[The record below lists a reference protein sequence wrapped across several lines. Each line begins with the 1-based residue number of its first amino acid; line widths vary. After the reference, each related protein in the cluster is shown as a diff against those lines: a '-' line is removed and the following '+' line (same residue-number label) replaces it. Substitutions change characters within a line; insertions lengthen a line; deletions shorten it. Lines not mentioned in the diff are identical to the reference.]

1 MTINTKV
8 ERESVREERERIP
21 TLPLWSTI
29 RFQVMQHAGGT
40 LRKIFRENVC
50 REGTDAPMLAW
61 PLACGTQIAE
71 RAQALSFADGVLTVA
86 VPDETW
92 RRQLQ
97 NFAPQYVSA
106 MSGVTSQKV
115 NKIEFV
121 VTRTQQ

>member
-1 MTINTKV
+1 
-8 ERESVREERERIP
+8 
-21 TLPLWSTI
+21 
-29 RFQVMQHAGGT
+29 MQHASGT
-40 LRKIFRENVC
+40 LRKIFRDNVC
-50 REGTDAPMLAW
+50 REGTEAPLLAW
-61 PLACGTQIAE
+61 PLACGTKIAE
-71 RAQALSFADGVLTVA
+71 RAQALSFADGTLTVA

-97 NFAPQYVSA
+97 SFVSQYLAA